1 MEEDRAPWW
10 LRIAEIL
17 VGILAIALGAY
28 ALLYPGVTAATL
40 IAFLAF
46 GLLVIAL
53 IELVR
58 VFSAGISGWQRL
70 LNLVLSVIVFLIALA
85 ILVYPILAG
94 GIALGWLVAIALIF
108 AGASLA
114 ARGTWWMVLIGAIA
128 LVIGVIAF
136 VFPPLGVI
144 SAIALVAIGLI
155 ILGFALIISGLLGRW
170 LI

>member
-144 SAIALVAIGLI
+144 SAIALVAVGLI

>member
-1 MEEDRAPWW
+1 MEEDRTPWW

-17 VGILAIALGAY
+17 VGILAIALGVY

-70 LNLVLSVIVFLIALA
+70 LNLVLSALAFLIALA

-136 VFPPLGVI
+136 VFPPLGII

-155 ILGFALIISGLLGRW
+155 ILGFALVISGLLGRW